1 VRLDKVSERAHFHP
15 LYKQQKMN
23 DIVLRIDRENDD
35 FSGEISL
42 IKQLVTLQGKC
53 AV

>member
-1 VRLDKVSERAHFHP
+1 VRVDKVSERAHFHS

-23 DIVLRIDRENDD
+23 DKVLRIDRENDD

-42 IKQLVTLQGKC
+42 IKQLVTLQGKG